1 MERTKNAGVGGVPA
15 WRAVPKGME
24 AAAGAAGTR
33 VEVDAFAKADRG
45 GGTCFHRL
53 GKD

>member
-1 MERTKNAGVGGVPA
+1 MEQTKNAGVGGVPV
-15 WRAVPKGME
+15 WRDISKGME
-24 AAAGAAGTR
+24 AAAGVAGTR

-45 GGTCFHRL
+45 GGTCFHRR